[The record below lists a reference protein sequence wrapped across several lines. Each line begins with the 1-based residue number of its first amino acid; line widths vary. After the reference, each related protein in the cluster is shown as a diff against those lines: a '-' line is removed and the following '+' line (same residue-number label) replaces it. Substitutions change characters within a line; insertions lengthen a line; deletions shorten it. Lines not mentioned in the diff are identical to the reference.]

1 MKRVSMII
9 GAVALFVLVLA
20 GCSLFNGKDVIVGRW
35 QQVSVA
41 GIPVGIV
48 TVVEFTD
55 NNTYTGTTG
64 GVATNTGTWRES
76 HGSYTLTGVF
86 FGFIASTSTIDPT
99 FSNSNN
105 TMTYTDGSS
114 LVEVYNRL

>member
-1 MKRVSMII
+1 MKRITFVI

-20 GCSLFNGKDVIVGRW
+20 GCSLFNGNDVIVGRW
-35 QQVSVA
+35 QQVSVG
-41 GIPVGIV
+41 GIPAGLV

-55 NNTYTGTTG
+55 NNTYNGTTG

-76 HGSYTLTGVF
+76 RGSYALTGVF
-86 FGFIASTSTIDPT
+86 FGFIASSSTIDPT
-99 FSNSNN
+99 FSNSDN
-105 TMTYTDGSS
+105 TMTYTDGNS